1 MFKKLFH
8 ADYADVK
15 GIVDERLVKDA
26 LSIKDYKNLKVLMLV
41 LFLLISIYGVHS
53 GAWVLINWESPPLP
67 MDESNVFRSLFD
79 PMWIP
84 HVLTL
89 FILYILVLVLKYRNH
104 NRVMGAY
111 KLHFI
116 SGLFMFVF
124 LLQLF
129 SVFQL
134 VIFSVVL
141 RVFYACLVVFLFV
154 YTLYVVYRDGLR
166 IVYGGEK
173 KRKTFIEMFGRSQ
186 KVLLVAFVGTGVFNF
201 TYHVITES
209 RVGTFEEQLF
219 SVFVDFLPLMT
230 IFLMFFIFQFMGDVF
245 IRLYYLNRYSEEF
258 RCEFGVSEAEWYGE
272 R

>member
-1 MFKKLFH
+1 MFNKLFQ
-8 ADYADVK
+8 AEYADVK

-26 LSIKDYKNLKVLMLV
+26 LSIKNYKNLRVLMLV
-41 LFLLISIYGVHS
+41 IFLLISIYGVHS
-53 GAWVLINWESPPLP
+53 AAWVLINWENPPLP
-67 MDESNVFRSLFD
+67 LDESNVFRYLFN

-89 FILYILVLVLKYRNH
+89 FILYILILVLKYRDKK
-104 NRVMGAY
+104 RITGAY

-134 VIFSVVL
+134 VIYSLTL
-141 RVFYACLVVFLFV
+141 RIFYSCLVVFLFI
-154 YTLYVVYRDGLR
+154 YTLYIVYRDGMQMIYTADKR
-166 IVYGGEK
+166 
-173 KRKTFIEMFGRSQ
+173 RKTFMNMFGQSQ
-186 KVLLVAFVGTGVFNF
+186 RIFLIAFVGTGVFNF
-201 TYHVITES
+201 TYHVLSDRLI
-209 RVGTFEEQLF
+209 GTFEEQLF
-219 SVFVDFLPLMT
+219 SVFVDFLPLLT
-230 IFLMFFIFQFMGDVF
+230 LFLMFFIFQFMGDVY

-258 RCEFGVSEAEWYGE
+258 RSEFGVSESEWYGK